1 MQMVWKWEGN
11 KEKKKGETSQ
21 DILEPERPLSADTIE
36 TEAPFLPNGNFE
48 GQV

>member
-11 KEKKKGETSQ
+11 KGKKKGETSQ